1 MNTTTFIAECIQ
13 EKAVSRHRR
22 RREVGK
28 GWGCLLGQ
36 ETEHWRVPRECE
48 LSARHAL
55 RSFLTALDYVR
66 LGISCLS
73 GFPDMTDR
81 DLEL

>member
-13 EKAVSRHRR
+13 EKAVSRR

-36 ETEHWRVPRECE
+36 ETEHWRVPRACE
-48 LSARHAL
+48 LSTRHAL
-55 RSFLTALDYVR
+55 HSFLTALDYVR